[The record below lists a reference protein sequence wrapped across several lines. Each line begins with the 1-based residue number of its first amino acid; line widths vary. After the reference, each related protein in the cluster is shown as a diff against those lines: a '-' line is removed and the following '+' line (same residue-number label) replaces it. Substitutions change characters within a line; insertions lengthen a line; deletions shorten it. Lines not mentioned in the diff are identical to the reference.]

1 MGLSRGMFRLLW
13 SVFFCFLAREH
24 YVFWI
29 FYLARLSLRKSHPAC
44 FTKVWKWRIKN
55 DLRLDCFGAWY
66 SKKLF
71 PPLIKDYLETF
82 RTYEWFNMTSST
94 VPPRLMHFGSRGPSE
109 SMAWP
114 FVSDTSPKFI
124 GPGGLGRR
132 CKGTRQ
138 CSNNELQEGRSSQV
152 IWGSNL
158 MHGLKIWPWQNQTLY
173 VLKRWKEQMKVI
185 CSWCDLCC
193 E

>member
-29 FYLARLSLRKSHPAC
+29 FYLARFSLRKSHPAGL
-44 FTKVWKWRIKN
+44 TKVWKWRIKN
-55 DLRLDCFGAWY
+55 DLRLDCYGTCF

-71 PPLIKDYLETF
+71 PPALKIICRLSERMSVYPWL
-82 RTYEWFNMTSST
+82 
-94 VPPRLMHFGSRGPSE
+94 VPRFPHGLCISGHVVR
-109 SMAWP
+109 ANQWP
-114 FVSDTSPKFI
+114 
-124 GPGGLGRR
+124 
-132 CKGTRQ
+132 
-138 CSNNELQEGRSSQV
+138 GRSSRILHRNSLAQEAWEDAV
-152 IWGSNL
+152 KGQGNVQTMSFEKVDHLKLFEEVL

-185 CSWCDLCC
+185 CSWCDLWC

>member
-82 RTYEWFNMTSST
+82 RTYECLTWL
-94 VPPRLMHFGSRGPSE
+94 VPRFPHGLCISGHVVR
-109 SMAWP
+109 ANQWP
-114 FVSDTSPKFI
+114 
-124 GPGGLGRR
+124 
-132 CKGTRQ
+132 
-138 CSNNELQEGRSSQV
+138 GRSSRIRHRNSLAQEAWEDAV
-152 IWGSNL
+152 KGQGNVQKMSFKKVD
-158 MHGLKIWPWQNQTLY
+158 HLKLFEEVT
-173 VLKRWKEQMKVI
+173 
-185 CSWCDLCC
+185 
-193 E
+193 

>member
-1 MGLSRGMFRLLW
+1 MGLSRGMCRLLW

-29 FYLARLSLRKSHPAC
+29 FYLARLSLRKSHPAG

-82 RTYEWFNMTSST
+82 RTYECLTWL
-94 VPPRLMHFGSRGPSE
+94 VPRFPYGHVVR
-109 SMAWP
+109 ANQWP
-114 FVSDTSPKFI
+114 GRTSPKFI

-138 CSNNELQEGRSSQV
+138 CSKTELQEGRSSQV

>member
-1 MGLSRGMFRLLW
+1 MGLSRGMCRLLW

-29 FYLARLSLRKSHPAC
+29 FYLARLSLRKSHPAG

-55 DLRLDCFGAWY
+55 DLRLDCFGALY

-82 RTYEWFNMTSST
+82 RTYECLTWL
-94 VPPRLMHFGSRGPSE
+94 VPRFPHGHVVR
-109 SMAWP
+109 ANQWP
-114 FVSDTSPKFI
+114 GRTSPKFI

-138 CSNNELQEGRSSQV
+138 CSNNELQESRSSQV

-173 VLKRWKEQMKVI
+173 VLKRWKEQIKVI
-185 CSWCDLCC
+185 CSWCDLWC